1 MFIIIDADRTSAIL
15 TLSLV
20 FMDLEKIKEKIEK
33 MSKFHQVE
41 VLRLLN
47 SDSSTVL
54 NENKNGV
61 FVNMSQLTDSM
72 IEQLANYI
80 AYVDDQQKNLQTQE
94 HARVDLERQYFN
106 TQHNSNKETTNVKIS
121 HGLKA

>member
-1 MFIIIDADRTSAIL
+1 
-15 TLSLV
+15 
-20 FMDLEKIKEKIEK
+20 MDLEKIKEKIEK